1 MIEDEIA
8 GIVAAEIARDRAQ
21 ADHWDRY
28 TERPFVV
35 PVPTLRS
42 LIIGAIGMLLTSC
55 LLVLMGWQVGTA
67 AFIVT
72 LCMALMFQ

>member
-8 GIVAAEIARDRAQ
+8 DIVAAVARDRAQ

-28 TERPFVV
+28 KERPFVA

>member
-8 GIVAAEIARDRAQ
+8 DIVAAVTRDHAH

-28 TERPFVV
+28 KERPFVA

-42 LIIGAIGMLLTSC
+42 LIIGAIGMLLASF
-55 LLVLMGWQVGTA
+55 LLALMGWQVGTA
-67 AFIVT
+67 
-72 LCMALMFQ
+72 LMFQ

>member
-8 GIVAAEIARDRAQ
+8 DIVAAEIVHDRAQ

-28 TERPFVV
+28 KERPFVA

-42 LIIGAIGMLLTSC
+42 LIIGAIGVLLASF
-55 LLVLMGWQVGTA
+55 LLALMGLQVGTA
-67 AFIVT
+67 
-72 LCMALMFQ
+72 LMFQ

>member
-8 GIVAAEIARDRAQ
+8 DIVAAVARDRAQ

-28 TERPFVV
+28 KERPFVA

-42 LIIGAIGMLLTSC
+42 LIIGAIGVLLASF
-55 LLVLMGWQVGTA
+55 LLALMGLQVGTA
-67 AFIVT
+67 
-72 LCMALMFQ
+72 LMFQ

>member
-8 GIVAAEIARDRAQ
+8 DIVAAVARDRAQ

-28 TERPFVV
+28 KERPFVA

-42 LIIGAIGMLLTSC
+42 LIIGAMGMLLASF
-55 LLVLMGWQVGTA
+55 LLALMGWQVGTA
-67 AFIVT
+67 LV
-72 LCMALMFQ
+72 FQ

>member
-21 ADHWDRY
+21 ADGWGRY
-28 TERPFVV
+28 NKRPF
-35 PVPTLRS
+35 VPTLRS

-55 LLVLMGWQVGTA
+55 LLVLMGWQVGTV

>member
-8 GIVAAEIARDRAQ
+8 DIVAAVARDRAQ

-28 TERPFVV
+28 KERPFVA

-42 LIIGAIGMLLTSC
+42 LIIGAIGVLLASF
-55 LLVLMGWQVGTA
+55 LLAIMGLQVGTA
-67 AFIVT
+67 
-72 LCMALMFQ
+72 LMFQ